1 MVPRVKSSES
11 SSGPRSSE
19 PFGEGWNSFRVCK
32 NISRDNCSLMSRPC
46 TYAVSTP
53 EARNHLYL
61 ARLYLFQS
69 LHLRPVRRPSIYLD
83 SLHLL
88 RPTVHPR
95 ARGHCQWRQA
105 RRCMES
111 SRPQPL
117 GLEIQVQAMQ
127 AGAHDCFHPPPRDS
141 VPGQAGR
148 IPVSSL
154 NLFQSDDS

>member
-1 MVPRVKSSES
+1 MVPTVKSSGS
-11 SSGPRSSE
+11 SFGPRSSE
-19 PFGEGWNSFRVCK
+19 PSGAGWNSSRVCTAEP
-32 NISRDNCSLMSRPC
+32 RDDCSLTSRPC

-69 LHLRPVRRPSIYLD
+69 LYLRPVRRPSIYLD

-88 RPTVHPR
+88 RPTMHPR
-95 ARGHCQWRQA
+95 TRGHCQWRQA
-105 RRCMES
+105 RRCMEG
-111 SRPQPL
+111 SRPHPL

-127 AGAHDCFHPPPRDS
+127 AGAHDCFHPPPGDS

-148 IPVSSL
+148 ISVSL
-154 NLFQSDDS
+154 LDP